1 MSLKL
6 NVTLYCHMLLLILL
20 LLLLLS
26 LLLLLLLLLLPLFV
40 YIIQKNS
47 YLTVSE
53 CLGKF
58 L

>member
-6 NVTLYCHMLLLILL
+6 NVTLYCHILLLIL